1 MNRKKHFL
9 SLLLTLVLAFS
20 SFGLLVAADP
30 IEQTGTHFET
40 LNPTSDILNNKEND
54 LLPSQNFNVNEIKSC
69 GASTWGNLGLTSFIS
84 QYSFNKVLSWGLS
97 LTPAGIAAFGP
108 QVTVSAVNGSVTT
121 ASGLTHFI
129 NGANIYAPH
138 SQSSSYSFHGS
149 ISTYPSSLGGTAR
162 LESGDTV
169 GINFKIDSA
178 RAGGLVSVSCLV
190 P

>member
-1 MNRKKHFL
+1 MKRTKHFL

-20 SFGLLVAADP
+20 SFGLLAAAEP
-30 IEQTGTHFET
+30 IEQTGTHFEIF
-40 LNPTSDILNNKEND
+40 NPNPDILNNNENG

-97 LTPAGIAAFGP
+97 ITPAGIAAFGP

-121 ASGLTHFI
+121 ASGLPNFI

-138 SQSSSYSFHGS
+138 TQSSSYSFHGS
-149 ISTYPSSLGGTAR
+149 ISTYPNGFGGTSR

-169 GINFKIDSA
+169 GINFKIDSP
-178 RAGGLVSVSCLV
+178 RAGALVSVSCIV